1 VPSDDVKNRSFMDM
15 SIRTTDP
22 CRPVS
27 TLACPDCDP
36 DFDRDQWPGRASP
49 RMFVTGRSW
58 VAPPVA
64 ERARAALG
72 VLLNAVTFL
81 VEDMSR
87 SEFIKPLGGLAADGG
102 FFR

>member
-1 VPSDDVKNRSFMDM
+1 M
-15 SIRTTDP
+15 
-22 CRPVS
+22 
-27 TLACPDCDP
+27 
-36 DFDRDQWPGRASP
+36 
-49 RMFVTGRSW
+49 TGRSW

-87 SEFIKPLGGLAADGG
+87 SEFVKPPSAAWPPMGVLSMKG
-102 FFR
+102 PRNG